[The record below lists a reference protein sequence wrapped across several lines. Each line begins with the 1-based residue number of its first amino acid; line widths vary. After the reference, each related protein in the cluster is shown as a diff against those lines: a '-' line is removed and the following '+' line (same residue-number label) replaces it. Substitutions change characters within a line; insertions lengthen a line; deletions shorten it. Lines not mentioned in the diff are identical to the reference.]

1 MIEFEINGLKFRAGK
16 LDVFKQLHVS
26 RKVAPVL
33 PKLMPVFLEFAKSAK
48 VPAAAPDPASDAT
61 DPASADVDLAAMA
74 SAVEPL
80 AQVLA
85 EMSDADVEYVVNTCL
100 SVVAINQANNW
111 ASVLAPSGVLMFDTI
126 DLPVTVQIVAKVIQD
141 SLGPFLSGFLAKVPS
156 TNPTA

>member
-33 PKLMPVFLEFAKSAK
+33 PKLMPVFLEFAKSAQT
-48 VPAAAPDPASDAT
+48 AAAVVYPTGTAPAGG
-61 DPASADVDLAAMA
+61 VDLAAMA

-80 AQVLA
+80 AKVLA
-85 EMSDADVEYVVNTCL
+85 EMPDADVEYVVNACL

-111 ASVLAPSGVLMFDTI
+111 ANVLAPSGIVMFDAV
-126 DLPVTVQIVAKVIQD
+126 DMPVTVQLVAKVIQD
-141 SLGPFLSGFLAKVPS
+141 SLGPFLSGFLAKVPP